1 MKLSLETIGEGIKM
15 RELSIDLRQF
25 PSKNANLIKRKP
37 AIGILNPRLKS
48 ADYKSALAAT
58 SFGHIRRSRRSGLS
72 NLTHDLGKTPK
83 ILAETIRRLAKTP
96 NRLGYISRSFR

>member
-37 AIGILNPRLKS
+37 AIGILNPLLKS
-48 ADYKSALAAT
+48 ADYKQRWRPLALGISGGAENQHIKANLLSRCAVNCIN
-58 SFGHIRRSRRSGLS
+58 SFV
-72 NLTHDLGKTPK
+72 
-83 ILAETIRRLAKTP
+83 
-96 NRLGYISRSFR
+96 